1 MKSGR
6 VLLINPPSEPSTTAN
21 REGSAGL
28 GNVYPYEGAFLYP
41 PHTLATVAAV
51 LRQDGWALELR
62 DAVVEDMDVKTLVDY
77 VSREGFQ
84 IIGVFVSHATLD
96 VDIGML
102 RRLRGACPDA
112 YIIAFGPAMRFV
124 GPQVWER
131 GEITAVLMGE
141 PELLFPAACRCLA
154 GGGALSS
161 LLRAPDLGV
170 VGCDADGWIL
180 DLDAVPYPA
189 WDLLPWRKYRFLSIM
204 SSRGC
209 DDLCAYCPYVA
220 AQGHRFRPRSASSVV
235 AELSWLVER
244 YAPRRVVF
252 RDPVFARDRQRVL
265 NICSEIRMRPELG
278 TDSRFTWEC
287 ESRPEQFDAD
297 LLRQMK
303 EAGCGWIKIGLET
316 TGEEVLR
323 RMNRLRPDE
332 TREEYVSQV
341 AEVVRACREVGVRC
355 RVFAMVGLPGQ
366 EDSVVADTLIQLRR
380 MSPTALGVKALEHYP
395 GARWK
400 EEISLMDEELVQR
413 QMIPF
418 LELRE
423 DLGRALAPPRQG
435 RFMTLLSRLK
445 RRWKQA

>member
-6 VLLINPPSEPSTTAN
+6 VLLLNPPSEPGTTAN

-28 GNVYPYEGAFLYP
+28 GNVYPNEGAFLYP
-41 PHTLATVAAV
+41 PHTLATVAEV
-51 LRQDGWALELR
+51 LRQDGWALELI
-62 DAVVEDMDVKTLVDY
+62 DAVVEDLDAKAIADY
-77 VSREGFQ
+77 ASREGFQ

-102 RRLRGACPDA
+102 RRLRRACTDA

-124 GPQVWER
+124 GSEVLEQ
-131 GEITAVLMGE
+131 GEATTVLVGE
-141 PELLFPAACRCLA
+141 PESLFPAACRCLA
-154 GGGALSS
+154 GGDSLSS
-161 LLRAPDLGV
+161 LLRAPNLGV

-204 SSRGC
+204 GSRGC

-265 NICSEIRMRPELG
+265 DICAEIRERLELG
-278 TDSRFTWEC
+278 AGSRFTWEC
-287 ESRPEQFDAD
+287 ESRPEHFDAD

-323 RMNRLRPDE
+323 RMNRLCPDE
-332 TREEYVSQV
+332 TREGYVAQT
-341 AEVVRACREVGVRC
+341 AEVVRACRKAGIRC

-366 EDSVVADTLIQLRR
+366 GDSVVADTLVQLRR

-395 GARWK
+395 GARW
-400 EEISLMDEELVQR
+400 EQEISPADEESVQR

-418 LELRE
+418 LELKEELEQAGASPRR
-423 DLGRALAPPRQG
+423 GRLV
-435 RFMTLLSRLK
+435 TLLSCLK

>member
-1 MKSGR
+1 MKSRR
-6 VLLINPPSEPSTTAN
+6 VLLINPPGEPGTTAN

-28 GNVYPYEGAFLYP
+28 GNVYSYEGAFLYP

-51 LRQDGWALELR
+51 LRRDGWDVTLV
-62 DAVVEDMDVKTLVDY
+62 DAIVEDMDARMLADY
-77 VSREGFQ
+77 ASSEGFQ

-102 RRLRGACPDA
+102 RRLRRACTDA

-124 GPQVWER
+124 GSEVLEQ
-131 GEITAVLMGE
+131 GEATTVLVGE
-141 PELLFPAACRCLA
+141 PESLFPAACRCLA
-154 GGGALSS
+154 GGDSLSS
-161 LLRAPDLGV
+161 LLRAPNLGV

-204 SSRGC
+204 GSRGC

-265 NICSEIRMRPELG
+265 DICAEIRERLELG
-278 TDSRFTWEC
+278 AGSRFTWEC
-287 ESRPEQFDAD
+287 ESRPEHFDAD

-323 RMNRLRPDE
+323 RMNRLCPDE
-332 TREEYVSQV
+332 TREGYVAQT
-341 AEVVRACREVGVRC
+341 AEVVRACRKAGIRC

-366 EDSVVADTLIQLRR
+366 GDSVVADTLVQLRR

-395 GARWK
+395 GARW
-400 EEISLMDEELVQR
+400 EQEISPADEESVQR

-418 LELRE
+418 LELKEELEQAGASPRR
-423 DLGRALAPPRQG
+423 GRLV
-435 RFMTLLSRLK
+435 TLLSRLK

>member
-6 VLLINPPSEPSTTAN
+6 VLLINPPGEPGTTAN

-51 LRQDGWALELR
+51 LRQDGWALELM
-62 DAVVEDMDVKTLVDY
+62 DAVVEGSDAKALTDY
-77 VSREGFQ
+77 ASRERFR

-102 RRLRGACPDA
+102 RQLRQTCPDA
-112 YIIAFGPAMRFV
+112 HIIAFGPAMRFV

-131 GEITAVLMGE
+131 GSVTAVLVGE
-141 PELLFPAACRCLA
+141 PESLFPAACRYLA
-154 GGGALSS
+154 GGGSLPS
-161 LLRAPDLGV
+161 LLRASDLGV
-170 VGCDADGWIL
+170 ENCDADGWII

-204 SSRGC
+204 GSRGC

-220 AQGHRFRPRSASSVV
+220 AQGHRFRPRSVSSVV
-235 AELSWLVER
+235 AELSLLVER
-244 YAPRRVVF
+244 YASRRVVF

-265 NICSEIRMRPELG
+265 DICAEIQRRPELG
-278 TDSRFTWEC
+278 AGSRFTWEC
-287 ESRPEQFDAD
+287 ESRPEHFDAE
-297 LLRQMK
+297 LLRVMK

-323 RMNRLRPDE
+323 RVNRLHPDE
-332 TREEYVSQV
+332 TSEEYIAQT
-341 AEVVRACREVGVRC
+341 AEVVRACRDVGIRC

-366 EDSVVADTLIQLRR
+366 GDSVVADTLVQLRR

-395 GARWK
+395 GARW
-400 EEISLMDEELVQR
+400 EEKISPADEESVQR

-418 LELRE
+418 LEMKEELE
-423 DLGRALAPPRQG
+423 QTGAPPRRG
-435 RFMTLLSRLK
+435 RLVTLLSHLK
-445 RRWKQA
+445 RWWKQA